1 MSIEH
6 SITHT
11 YPDLRTYGQFKDI
24 LSIRTS
30 ARHRSVDMR
39 VAKRPEKKW
48 SREPPTA
55 GAENRPQLHLLRH
68 YLLQHLRC
76 K

>member
-1 MSIEH
+1 MLTGMRQRKCTISIEH

-11 YPDLRTYGQFKDI
+11 YPDLRTFGQFKDI

-30 ARHRSVDMR
+30 ERHRRVDTR

-55 GAENRPQLHLLRH
+55 SLIATS
-68 YLLQHLRC
+68 
-76 K
+76 KM